1 MSNNFFRLHIFKT
14 IFYNLKF
21 FGFKRGLKFPILIA
35 RHTKIRRSSG
45 KIIINSENISFGVFR
60 IGFGRSGITDVKQ
73 KKTLI
78 DLEGEIIIKGKA
90 SIGVSSA
97 ISVGKKG
104 KLFLGDNFVISS
116 DSNII
121 CHKKIYFE
129 NNILI
134 SWGVLIMDTDF
145 HPIYYDNKLI
155 NPDEEIYVHQ
165 DVWICCNVTILNNSK
180 INSNIVIGA
189 NSLVKGHLNSSNS
202 IYAGNPVKLIKNDI
216 KWKK

>member
-1 MSNNFFRLHIFKT
+1 MSNNIIRINILKT
-14 IFYNLKF
+14 VFYNLKF
-21 FGFKRGLKFPILIA
+21 FGFVRGWKFPIVIA
-35 RHTKIRRSSG
+35 RHTKFRRSSG
-45 KIIINSENISFGVFR
+45 KIIINSDAFSFGVVR

-78 DLEGEIIIKGKA
+78 DLEGEIIINGKV

-145 HPIYYDNKLI
+145 HPIFCNDQLI

-165 DVWICCNVTILNNSK
+165 NVWICCNVTILNNSI
-180 INSNIVIGA
+180 INPNIVIGA
-189 NSLVKGHLNSSNS
+189 NSLVKGYLRSSDS
-202 IYAGNPVKLIKNDI
+202 IYAGNPVKLIKDNI